1 MSHNATI
8 STLGFLAKNPIKK
21 RPREP
26 GPIIAR
32 RHFSFEVFVTS
43 EKAESQGLAARRV
56 PAPAMPK
63 FFRKSRLLIGVCF
76 MLVVFKIIIGLFE
89 NQLLN
94 TGAFCVS

>member
-1 MSHNATI
+1 
-8 STLGFLAKNPIKK
+8 
-21 RPREP
+21 
-26 GPIIAR
+26 
-32 RHFSFEVFVTS
+32 
-43 EKAESQGLAARRV
+43 V